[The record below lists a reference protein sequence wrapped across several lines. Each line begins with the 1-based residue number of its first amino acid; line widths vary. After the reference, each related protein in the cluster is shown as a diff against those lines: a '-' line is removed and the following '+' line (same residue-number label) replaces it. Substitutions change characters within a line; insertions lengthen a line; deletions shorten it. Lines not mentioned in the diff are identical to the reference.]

1 MDAARICSSWINRY
15 KEEGVDGVKILSL
28 DASTKSTGWAV
39 FDGEQLVAHGV
50 IKEKHDDWR
59 ENVMAET
66 MELAA
71 IIREYRPDSVYAE
84 DVPMKDGKLTI
95 AKLGAVQGMILS
107 LCAGF
112 RLKPTFLLPTV
123 WRCELG
129 MFDGTRKG
137 MTRDVLKEKAVRM
150 ANEIFGLDLVWV
162 KPKSIKNMDDTAEA
176 ILIGWSQ
183 IKKRGGTDG
192 DL

>member
-1 MDAARICSSWINRY
+1 MDATGICSSWADRH
-15 KEEGVDGVKILSL
+15 KEERVDGVKILSL
-28 DASTKSTGWAV
+28 DASTKSTGYAI
-39 FDGEQLVAHGV
+39 FDNGELVAHGV
-50 IKEKHDDWR
+50 IKEKHGDWR

-71 IIREYRPDSVYAE
+71 IIREHQPDEVYAE

-123 WRCELG
+123 WRRELG

-137 MTRDVLKEKAVRM
+137 MTRDVLKEKAVWM

-162 KPKSIKNMDDTAEA
+162 KPNSTKNMDDAAEA
-176 ILIGWSQ
+176 ILIGWAVVQSQ
-183 IKKRGGTDG
+183 NHK
-192 DL
+192 

>member
-1 MDAARICSSWINRY
+1 MDAARLCQSWVDRQE
-15 KEEGVDGVKILSL
+15 EEGVDGVKILSL
-28 DASTKSTGWAV
+28 DASTKSTGYAI
-39 FDGEQLVAHGV
+39 FDNGELVAHGV

-71 IIREYRPDSVYAE
+71 IIREYQPDEVYAE

-123 WRCELG
+123 WRRELG

-162 KPKSIKNMDDTAEA
+162 KPKSTKNEDDEAEA
-176 ILIGWSQ
+176 ILIGWAVVQSQ
-183 IKKRGGTDG
+183 NHK
-192 DL
+192 

>member
-1 MDAARICSSWINRY
+1 M
-15 KEEGVDGVKILSL
+15 KIVSL
-28 DASTKSTGWAV
+28 DASTKSTGYAI
-39 FDGEQLVAHGV
+39 FGDSKLGADGV

-71 IIREYRPDSVYAE
+71 IIREYQPDAVYME
-84 DVPMKDGKLTI
+84 DLPRKPGANTLMKLC
-95 AKLGAVQGMILS
+95 AVQGMILS

-123 WRCELG
+123 WRRELG

-162 KPKSIKNMDDTAEA
+162 KPKSTKNEDDEAEA
-176 ILIGWSQ
+176 VLIGWAVVQSQ
-183 IKKRGGTDG
+183 NHK
-192 DL
+192 

>member
-1 MDAARICSSWINRY
+1 MDAARVCKSWTDRHE
-15 KEEGVDGVKILSL
+15 EEGVDGVKILSL
-28 DASTKSTGWAV
+28 DASTKSTGYAI
-39 FDGEQLVAHGV
+39 FDNGKLVAHGV

-71 IIREYRPDSVYAE
+71 IIREHQPDAVYAE

-123 WRCELG
+123 WRRELG

-162 KPKSIKNMDDTAEA
+162 KPNSTKNMDDEAEA
-176 ILIGWSQ
+176 ILIGWAVIQSQ
-183 IKKRGGTDG
+183 NHK
-192 DL
+192 